1 VSGIVWPSG
10 ANAKRVATADVS
22 EVESVNARS
31 HRLML
36 SAALYA
42 ADQKAHEEAV
52 SNGGVRMFLG
62 IAFSFFST
70 SHSQLIMYWYGTP
83 HAATGINMATCVWQ
97 SREHAIAANSRP
109 HHIQAMKLAAASYEM
124 YDLEVSVAHLQMSAS
139 G

>member
-52 SNGGVRMFLG
+52 SNGGVRMLLG

-70 SHSQLIMYWYGTP
+70 SH
-83 HAATGINMATCVWQ
+83 
-97 SREHAIAANSRP
+97 
-109 HHIQAMKLAAASYEM
+109 
-124 YDLEVSVAHLQMSAS
+124 
-139 G
+139 